1 MAVLTCSDMVTQ
13 CLEGQP
19 SGWKQ
24 FVSEYLPFAATVLD
38 RHFPRLSARRDE
50 LLRELLL
57 RVRDEDAR
65 FFRDYSGHSER
76 EFLMHLRE
84 YVLGVGEEQEA
95 PAPAP
100 EIPLEWDVFDRAL
113 TGLSAL
119 ERQMVWMFLLS
130 PNNDDTDQILRV
142 DPKAVTTLLAR
153 AQEGL
158 RAACDRWNPEMLAQN
173 RHLLDQEA
181 RARRTKEC
189 PAPKVFLRALDGQIT
204 WRDREE
210 LDRHLAGC
218 WHCVDQFC
226 RFREILFLSRRT
238 QPLPDPETEAY
249 LKVLGIEA
257 RPPSRWKCLLG
268 KP

>member
-1 MAVLTCSDMVTQ
+1 MAVLTCSDMVAQ

-24 FVSEYLPFAATVLD
+24 FVSGYLPFAVVVLD

-50 LLRELLL
+50 LLREVLL
-57 RVRDEDAR
+57 RVRDEEAR

-84 YVLGVGEEQEA
+84 HVLGVGEEQEA

-100 EIPLEWDVFDRAL
+100 EILLEWEVFDRAL

-119 ERQMVWMFLLS
+119 ERQMVWMLVLS
-130 PNNDDTDQILRV
+130 PKNDDTDQILRV
-142 DPKAVTTLLAR
+142 DPKAVATLLAR
-153 AQEGL
+153 AQECL

-173 RHLLDQEA
+173 RRLLAQQA

-189 PAPKVFLRALDGQIT
+189 PAPKVFLRTLDGQIT

-218 WHCVDQFC
+218 WHCVDEFC
-226 RFREILFLSRRT
+226 RFHEILFLSRHIHH
-238 QPLPDPETEAY
+238 LPHAESETY
-249 LKVLGIEA
+249 LKVLGIETH
-257 RPPSRWKCLLG
+257 PPSRWKRFLG
-268 KP
+268 RQ